1 MLIAVAICAA
11 LYGLVIVALYAGQ
24 RKILFPCDAA
34 EVDPATLGL
43 KAEILRLNT
52 EDGESLLAWR
62 IPPAPGQPLIL
73 YFHGNAGGIDL
84 RVERFRAIAKAGM
97 GLLAIEYR
105 GYASSTGSPSE
116 RGLKLDG
123 EAAYAAAIASG
134 VAPERIVLLGESLGS
149 GVAVALA
156 ARHKVG
162 ALVLDSPYSSIAD
175 VAAAAYWFVP
185 VRALLRDPFRNDLLI
200 GSVDAPTL
208 MAHGTKDRVVPI
220 RFGEKLF
227 ALANPPKEFWRVEGS
242 RPSRIGRALRRNP
255 RLDRP
260 NSSVNLARR
269 TLQRHGSCT
278 RAKLGRTRRRRQ
290 KSRRSRMPSSLT
302 ETLSRARPTL
312 SRERGR

>member
-1 MLIAVAICAA
+1 MLIIIATC
-11 LYGLVIVALYAGQ
+11 VALYAVLFLGLFVGQ
-24 RKILFPCDAA
+24 RRILFRCDAA

-43 KAEILRLNT
+43 KAQTLRLKT
-52 EDGESLLAWR
+52 EDGENLLAWH
-62 IPPAPGQPLIL
+62 IAPAPGRPLIL
-73 YFHGNAGGIDL
+73 YFHGNAGGLDQ
-84 RVERFRAIAKAGM
+84 RVERFRAIAKSGV

-134 VAPERIVLLGESLGS
+134 VAPERIVPLGESLGS

-200 GSVDAPTL
+200 GSVTAPAL
-208 MAHGTKDRVVPI
+208 IVHGTKDLVVPI

-227 ALANPPKEFWRVEGS
+227 ALANEPKEFWCVEGAAHLAM
-242 RPSRIGRALRRNP
+242 GE
-255 RLDRP
+255 RLADVL
-260 NSSVNLARR
+260 NWVAR
-269 TLQRHGSCT
+269 TV
-278 RAKLGRTRRRRQ
+278 
-290 KSRRSRMPSSLT
+290 P
-302 ETLSRARPTL
+302 
-312 SRERGR
+312 

>member
-1 MLIAVAICAA
+1 MMLIAVASCVA
-11 LYGLVIVALYAGQ
+11 LYGLVVVGLYAGQ
-24 RKILFPCDAA
+24 RKILFRCDAA

-43 KAEILRLNT
+43 KAKVVRLKT
-52 EDGESLLAWR
+52 EDGESLLAWS
-62 IPPAPGQPLIL
+62 IPPLAGRPLIL

-84 RVERFRAIAKAGM
+84 RIDRFRAIAKAGM

-116 RGLKLDG
+116 QGLKLDG

-134 VAPERIVLLGESLGS
+134 VAPDRIVPLGESLGS

-175 VAAAAYWFVP
+175 VAAATYWFVP

-200 GSVDAPTL
+200 GSVKAPTL
-208 MAHGTKDRVVPI
+208 MVHGTKDAVVPI

-227 ALANPPKEFWRVEGS
+227 ALANPPKEFWRVDGAVHL
-242 RPSRIGRALRRNP
+242 ALGERFADA
-255 RLDRP
+255 LDWI
-260 NSSVNLARR
+260 
-269 TLQRHGSCT
+269 T
-278 RAKLGRTRRRRQ
+278 R
-290 KSRRSRMPSSLT
+290 MVP
-302 ETLSRARPTL
+302 
-312 SRERGR
+312 

>member
-1 MLIAVAICAA
+1 MLIAVAAFVA
-11 LYGLVIVALYAGQ
+11 LYAIVLIGLYAGQ
-24 RKILFPCDAA
+24 RKILFPRDAA

-43 KAEILRLNT
+43 EAKIVRLKT
-52 EDGESLLAWR
+52 EDGESLLAWS
-62 IPPAPGQPLIL
+62 IPPAPGRPLIL

-84 RVERFRAIAKAGM
+84 RFERFHAIAKAGM

-105 GYASSTGSPSE
+105 GYASSTGRPSE

-134 VAPERIVLLGESLGS
+134 VAPEGIVPLGELLGS

-175 VAAAAYWFVP
+175 VAAATYWFMP

-200 GSVDAPTL
+200 GSVKAPML
-208 MAHGTKDRVVPI
+208 IVHGTKDRVVPI

-227 ALANPPKEFWRVEGS
+227 ALANPPKKFWRVEGAAHLA
-242 RPSRIGRALRRNP
+242 IGRTLRRHSG
-255 RLDRP
+255 LDRQ
-260 NSSVNLARR
+260 NGSVGVKRQPDFAGDRR
-269 TLQRHGSCT
+269 RSPASTT
-278 RAKLGRTRRRRQ
+278 RA
-290 KSRRSRMPSSLT
+290 
-302 ETLSRARPTL
+302 
-312 SRERGR
+312 RGRR

>member
-1 MLIAVAICAA
+1 VLIAIAACAT
-11 LYGLVIVALYAGQ
+11 LYVALFVGLFVGQ
-24 RKILFPCDAA
+24 RRILFRCDAA

-43 KAEILRLNT
+43 KAKTLRLKT
-52 EDGESLLAWR
+52 EDGESLLAWS
-62 IPPAPGQPLIL
+62 IPPAPGRPLIL
-73 YFHGNAGGIDL
+73 YFHGNAGGLDL
-84 RVERFRAIAKAGM
+84 RVERFRAMAEMGA

-134 VAPERIVLLGESLGS
+134 VPPERIVALGESLGS

-156 ARHKVG
+156 ARHKIG

-200 GSVDAPTL
+200 GSVKVPTL
-208 MAHGTKDRVVPI
+208 IVHGTKDGVVPI

-227 ALANPPKEFWRVEGS
+227 ALANPPKEFWRVEDAAHLAMGERLPEMLAWIS
-242 RPSRIGRALRRNP
+242 RTVG
-255 RLDRP
+255 
-260 NSSVNLARR
+260 
-269 TLQRHGSCT
+269 
-278 RAKLGRTRRRRQ
+278 
-290 KSRRSRMPSSLT
+290 
-302 ETLSRARPTL
+302 
-312 SRERGR
+312 